1 MLGIY
6 YEAQRESP
14 GVVYRV
20 KEEHGE
26 ENGKET
32 QGTPF
37 RQWRKVYKRSF
48 PTTMSRW
55 GIERHFA
62 VRETLQQ
69 NEVAERMNR
78 TLLEKVLCMLPH
90 TCISK
95 LFWAKVLA
103 YACHLVNR
111 LPSSAIGGKILPE
124 FDQKK
129 LLRIMIRYGY
139 FDVQPTIISR
149 KISWTQ
155 EREKVCL

>member
-78 TLLEKVLCMLPH
+78 TLLEKARCMLSNAS
-90 TCISK
+90 ISK
-95 LFWAKVLA
+95 KIWAEALV
-103 YACHLVNR
+103 YACYLVNR
-111 LPSSAIGGKILPE
+111 LLFAIGGKTSLKAWSRKMAL
-124 FDQKK
+124 DYN
-129 LLRIMIRYGY
+129 LLLVFGCRPI
-139 FDVQPTIISR
+139 VISR
-149 KISWTQ
+149 KTNWIQ
-155 EREKVCL
+155 ERRKVSS